1 MSTQL
6 WEVGLQQEGS
16 LLRPV
21 VGVTLGWAVSG
32 CHRCTGR
39 RIQKLME
46 ESESLLFSA
55 SAGKGEGFVEVMG
68 VGRGG
73 RGWGIQGVKTEIVS
87 EAGLPSRSC
96 CKEW

>member
-1 MSTQL
+1 M
-6 WEVGLQQEGS
+6 VGLRQEGS

-21 VGVTLGWAVSG
+21 VGVTLGGAVSG

-39 RIQKLME
+39 RTQKLTE

-68 VGRGG
+68 IGRGG
-73 RGWGIQGVKTEIVS
+73 RGRGIQGVKTETVS
-87 EAGLPSRSC
+87 EAGLPSGCC
-96 CKEW
+96 CKEP